1 MNKKIQRLEKK
12 INDME
17 HTDIFKGPFKADECG
32 CYIFCNNGS
41 QMCFDVMDERDVNL
55 GKRIAALLNEESD
68 VEYFDDIGVSDDGKY
83 ICNGHSP
90 ILMVRGWGYLTSVLH
105 IPNKEAI
112 KIQNDFVKW
121 AAQMLGGY
129 YTSKLQIAED
139 KIKILTEKNKVMDD
153 VFTYLRDYY
162 GYGDRKIP
170 EQLMDFF
177 DFSDYDYV
185 RPVGW
190 IENCVIYKKNN
201 ESSKKY
207 IKFYADGSEHSA
219 EWYPQDKYAV
229 CQWSEYDDIYHGYI
243 LLPHMSDIESEKD
256 VISCY
261 CFYYDC

>member
-1 MNKKIQRLEKK
+1 
-12 INDME
+12 ME

-129 YTSKLQIAED
+129 YTSKLQITED

-170 EQLMDFF
+170 EELMELF
-177 DFSDYDYV
+177 DV
-185 RPVGW
+185 AVLLWRNKGKPEV
-190 IENCVIYKKNN
+190 
-201 ESSKKY
+201 
-207 IKFYADGSEHSA
+207 A
-219 EWYPQDKYAV
+219 ECLNLQ
-229 CQWSEYDDIYHGYI
+229 E
-243 LLPHMSDIESEKD
+243 
-256 VISCY
+256 
-261 CFYYDC
+261 